1 MIRTLDVINFII
13 TEINLENKISIH
25 KKIGII
31 IKKLVM

>member
-13 TEINLENKISIH
+13 TEINLENKIFIY
-25 KKIGII
+25 KKIVII